1 MTYTAALANIRLP
14 DLQARD
20 IGLKQKL
27 QALYEYMIQLDKH
40 LRHMLENLD
49 TENLSGELQQTIT
62 GLSDGLAALSKTV
75 SMEHFQTYVQQTAK
89 KLESKAD
96 ASYTDPQTGAV
107 LELWSQLLQTADRIT
122 AIVSGEDAVGQV
134 QTTNVSIT
142 ANGVNIK
149 TGGVFTVDSGN
160 FTLDGSGNLSASGAQ
175 INGSLYNNGYPVLT
189 PLDIYIGTTEPSQ
202 KRRGM
207 VWIKPSDNETPSV
220 SQTTH
225 TWSYTQGSRQGLRS
239 YPVTGVLTGAPAA
252 RVGNQITYEFSI
264 PVFLGDTVNGATV
277 TITVNG
283 HSFSGTVSGS
293 KYDHRTVVIT
303 APYSTWLAD
312 TSAIS
317 FTLTSSS
324 NNVLNNKADGGYQIR
339 MVSRCAA

>member
-1 MTYTAALANIRLP
+1 MYTAALANIRLP
-14 DLQARD
+14 DLQSKD
-20 IGLKQKL
+20 YNLKYKL

-40 LRHMLENLD
+40 LRYLLENLD
-49 TENLSGELQQTIT
+49 TDNLSGELQQQLTSLNE
-62 GLSDGLAALSKTV
+62 GMEALSKTV
-75 SMEHFQTYVQQTAK
+75 KMEQFQTFVQQTAK

-96 ASYTDPQTGAV
+96 ANYTDPESGTV
-107 LELWSQLLQTADRIT
+107 LDVWSQLLQTANRIS

-134 QTTNVSIT
+134 QTSNVSIT
-142 ANGVNIK
+142 ASGVNIK

-189 PLDIYIGTTEPSQ
+189 PLDIYVGTTEPVH

-207 VWIKPSDNETPSV
+207 VWIKPGDSETASA

-225 TWSYTQGSRQGLRS
+225 TWAYTQGSRLGLRS
-239 YPVTGVLTGAPAA
+239 YPVQGTLTGTPAQA
-252 RVGNQITYEFSI
+252 VGSQITYEFSI
-264 PVFLGDTVNGATV
+264 PVFLGDAVDGATV

-293 KYDHRTVVIT
+293 KYDHRTVLIT
-303 APYSTWLAD
+303 ASYSTWLAGAA
-312 TSAIS
+312 SIP

-339 MVSRCAA
+339 MVSSSTK